1 MQPSSKAA
9 SVIQDHAVVPMDAG
23 NTSWRCP
30 RRGEAGVCH
39 SGCGGISTAR
49 ATASLSILPE
59 SREISEL
66 AGSGSERE
74 ESGEQ
79 EQETVALKPA
89 LLPLGEPHGAGT
101 QRSGFG
107 MLGPPSLLPHHQGFC
122 SP

>member
-1 MQPSSKAA
+1 M
-9 SVIQDHAVVPMDAG
+9 IQDHAVVPMDAG

-59 SREISEL
+59 SREISDL
-66 AGSGSERE
+66 VGSGSERE

-79 EQETVALKPA
+79 EQEMVALKP
-89 LLPLGEPHGAGT
+89 AGT